1 MDIDINLVEKSCGS
15 NNKGVPFPDIGNDP
29 NFIFESDPLFS
40 KVTLYDI
47 DGNIINVNSWIECAH
62 YVNGGWSSVV
72 QTSFVGTI
80 VLLQLTAVLYL
91 GYGFFKYFNQRRLY
105 D

>member
-1 MDIDINLVEKSCGS
+1 MENNLKIEASCGLKPVEVENIIIG
-15 NNKGVPFPDIGNDP
+15 NNPDFVFLNDP
-29 NFIFESDPLFS
+29 NFSTT
-40 KVTLYDI
+40 VLYDI
-47 DGNIINVNSWIECAH
+47 EGNIINVNSWIECAH

>member
-15 NNKGVPFPDIGNDP
+15 NSTGAPFPDIGSDP

-40 KVTLYDI
+40 VVTLYDI
-47 DGNIINVNSWIECAH
+47 EGNVISVNSWIECAH
-62 YVNGGWSSVV
+62 YVTGGWSSSIEVG
-72 QTSFVGTI
+72 FVGTI

-91 GYGFFKYFNQRRLY
+91 GYGFFRYLNQKRNNE
-105 D
+105 